1 MSDKKLDTG
10 TGGFSVDGKVHTY
23 DIGVERDVADDGD
36 WNSGDINVDKSRR
49 DLSKGTKITLGQ
61 YLGKTTRGK
70 TPSVPDQTAG
80 GGNRYKID
88 AQTVSEI
95 STSTDGYPSGI
106 TPAPEGSFSPG
117 LGNGS
122 AETPGSRSTLPRP
135 GWVSDPVISTQISRG
150 IVRKDEIKID
160 GNDLLRT
167 ATSGNALSKDHPVKM
182 YSTSL
187 IKNRWTADSPFSS
200 DSTKEGLETVVGMTD
215 YRPGE
220 SYKPEEYSSPALRTV
235 NYRQL
240 ATVGNV
246 LMARASTE
254 RRADFKNLD
263 PEDGSFAADAALKPG
278 GEQLG
283 IKKVE
288 ELKLTAKDVLENLA
302 LQGDKVTKGVNVD
315 SLSSITPSAFGN
327 GTLQSW
333 GALNNPYDQFTGF
346 SALGMQIL
354 AVAFTTSIALIPGII
369 DTFLSKTI
377 STDKNKLDSIGR
389 LPYGRWRVTGKGI
402 PNLSVASL
410 TTALI
415 SGDANWADLLGF
427 DTTVYNLATCIIT
440 GIASFYGTS
449 SAGQSGVSSP
459 ESYVVFSRAIFRSFL
474 TISDEI
480 KGISSAFTDSPIAG
494 VQKILSFIEF
504 FRRSKLMRSL
514 NTFAQ
519 LGDAVLR
526 EPVDI
531 VDTNSIGFGL
541 KKSEIDLRPIDGRS
555 AYDKSRLIDSGKS
568 QSDKSLRL
576 AWSSFRSPDLL
587 LIPQSLSKAVAG
599 DSTLGAPALFAG
611 SLEDDEKTGI
621 RGIKAGNDGN
631 DNVTNLGYRVNPVL
645 DRIEGDVLT
654 LMEQKLDAEYMPFY
668 FHDVRTNE
676 IVSFHAFLQ
685 SLGDSYTAEYDTVDA
700 FGRVEK
706 IKTYKGTN
714 RKIDVS
720 FQVAA
725 LSPEDFEYM
734 WIKLNKLSTLLY
746 PQFTSGKSVVINK
759 DNRVTVPFS
768 QQIAAAPLV
777 RLRIGDLIQS
787 NYSRFNLSRL
797 FGAYYEGNTI
807 NGKSTSISQPAQAK
821 GTDNSDNAVTVKDT
835 FYLRSEFVF
844 DNSAVASIVDLNK
857 KKFALQVVGV
867 KGSKP
872 GPANWRTEIT
882 KDLKFKVIINPN
894 IKDEDEK
901 NRIKNFY
908 DKSVETRAPHE
919 RILGEEGYINI
930 GQGFTISN
938 LPICTTTPSNQ
949 KGTADYQGSLDEFMK
964 PANNAVVRSFES
976 SGGRGIP
983 GFIES
988 MNFDWYSGTVWEE
1001 EQGKRAP
1008 KMCKVTISFSPFH
1021 DIVPG
1026 LDHTGANRAPVY
1038 PIGPMAPRV
1047 RPILGR

>member
-23 DIGVERDVADDGD
+23 DVGVERDVADDGD

-49 DLSKGTKITLGQ
+49 DISKGTKITLGQ

-70 TPSVPDQTAG
+70 TPSVPDQAAG
-80 GGNRYKID
+80 GGNRYKVD

-106 TPAPEGSFSPG
+106 TRVPEGSFSPG

-122 AETPGSRSTLPRP
+122 AETPGSRPTLPRP
-135 GWVSDPVISTQISRG
+135 GWASDPVISTQISRG

-167 ATSGNALSKDHPVKM
+167 ATSGNSLSKDHPVKM

-200 DSTKEGLETVVGMTD
+200 ESSKEGLETVVGMTD

-263 PEDGSFAADAALKPG
+263 PEDRSFTTEAALIPG

-315 SLSSITPSAFGN
+315 SLSSITPNAFGN

-354 AVAFTTSIALIPGII
+354 AVAFTISIALIPGII
-369 DTFLSKTI
+369 STFLSKTI
-377 STDKNKLDSIGR
+377 STDKNKLDKIGR
-389 LPYGRWRVTGKGI
+389 LPYGRWRVTRKGI
-402 PNLSVASL
+402 PNLNVASL
-410 TTALI
+410 TTAIISAII
-415 SGDANWADLLGF
+415 SGDFNWPDLLGF

-449 SAGQSGVSSP
+449 SAVQSGVSSP

-474 TISDEI
+474 TVSDEL
-480 KGISSAFTDSPIAG
+480 KGISSAFTNSPIAG

-555 AYDKSRLIDSGKS
+555 AYDKSRLIESGQG

-611 SLEDDEKTGI
+611 SLEDNEKTGI
-621 RGIKAGNDGN
+621 RGIKAGSYA
-631 DNVTNLGYRVNPVL
+631 VTNLGYRVNPVL

-746 PQFTSGKSVVINK
+746 PQFTSGKSVRINK
-759 DNRVTVPFS
+759 DNSVTVPFS

-797 FGAYYEGNTI
+797 FGAYYEGNII
-807 NGKSTSISQPAQAK
+807 NGKTSSQPNSNGAAD
-821 GTDNSDNAVTVKDT
+821 TDKVTDTDT
-835 FYLRSEFVF
+835 FYLKGEFIF
-844 DNSAVASIVDLNK
+844 DNSAVSSIVDLDK
-857 KKFALQVVGV
+857 TKLALQVVGV
-867 KGSKP
+867 KDGSAKL
-872 GPANWRTEIT
+872 TTTID
-882 KDLKFKVIINPN
+882 KDLKFKVVINPTITDN
-894 IKDEDEK
+894 NQKNTIKS
-901 NRIKNFY
+901 FY
-908 DKSVETRAPHE
+908 DKSAPHK
-919 RILGEEGYINI
+919 RILGEEGYIKI
-930 GQGFTISN
+930 GEGFTISN
-938 LPICTTTPSNQ
+938 LPICTTTTYNQ
-949 KGTADYQGSLDEFMK
+949 NNKNTADYQGNLDEFMK

>member
-1 MSDKKLDTG
+1 MSEKKLDTG

-49 DLSKGTKITLGQ
+49 DLSKGTKTTLGQ

-135 GWVSDPVISTQISRG
+135 GWASDPVISTQISRG

-254 RRADFKNLD
+254 RRADLKNLD
-263 PEDGSFAADAALKPG
+263 PEDGSFAAVAALAPG
-278 GEQLG
+278 EAQLG

-302 LQGDKVTKGVNVD
+302 LQGDNVTKGVNVD

-354 AVAFTTSIALIPGII
+354 AVAFTTAIALIPGVVS
-369 DTFLSKTI
+369 TFLSKTN

-480 KGISSAFTDSPIAG
+480 KGISSAFTGSPIAG

-555 AYDKSRLIDSGKS
+555 AYDKSRLIDSGQG

-587 LIPQSLSKAVAG
+587 LIPQSLSKAVAS

-621 RGIKAGNDGN
+621 RGIKYGNN
-631 DNVTNLGYRVNPVL
+631 AVTNLGYRVNPVL

-746 PQFTSGKSVVINK
+746 PQFTSGKSVRINK
-759 DNRVTVPFS
+759 DNSVTVPFS

-797 FGAYYEGNTI
+797 FGAYYEGNMI
-807 NGKSTSISQPAQAK
+807 NGITTSISQPAEAK
-821 GTDNSDNAVTVKDT
+821 GESNSKDVKDGDT
-835 FYLRSEFVF
+835 FYLNGEFIF
-844 DNSAVASIVDLNK
+844 DNSTVSSIFYLDK
-857 KKFALQVVGV
+857 KKFALQVVGA
-867 KGSKP
+867 
-872 GPANWRTEIT
+872 ANFNTNIT
-882 KDLKFKVIINPN
+882 KDLKFKVVINPN
-894 IKDEDEK
+894 IKEVAEQDS
-901 NRIKNFY
+901 IKSSY
-908 DKSVETRAPHE
+908 DKSVGKRAPHE
-919 RILGEEGYINI
+919 KILGEEGYINI
-930 GQGFTISN
+930 GEGYTISN
-938 LPICTTTPSNQ
+938 LLICTEAPKTA
-949 KGTADYQGSLDEFMK
+949 TADYQGSLDEFMK
-964 PANNAVVRSFES
+964 PAKNAVVRSFES